1 MKRKHY
7 DYEDYR
13 RELYKDAEVKKQ
25 SEKEFAELVIA
36 HKIIELREKA
46 HMSQAQLAKELHTK
60 QQVVSRLEGENYK
73 PSLNTLEKVARVF
86 GKRVE
91 INFV

>member
-13 RELYKDAEVKKQ
+13 RELHKDPEIREQ
-25 SEKEFAELVIA
+25 SDRAFVALVIA
-36 HKIIELREKA
+36 HKIVELREKA
-46 HMSQAQLAKELHTK
+46 HMTQAQLAKELNTK
-60 QQVVSRLEGENYK
+60 QQVISRLEDEQYK
-73 PSLNTLEKVARVF
+73 PSINTLEKIAHVF
-86 GKRVE
+86 GKRLE